1 MSCPCCGEEIKDSAV
16 PMRTILTREV
26 CKSCYDMYKKVK
38 DKYYHKEGEGTVRL
52 YYCFMNFLQERIEK
66 SLLLEA
72 AAQDDILDKA
82 INQLKIY

>member
-1 MSCPCCGEEIKDSAV
+1 
-16 PMRTILTREV
+16 
-26 CKSCYDMYKKVK
+26 MYKKVK